1 MMSEQEARQVDIEI
15 KTDPEYKLPKVIVLT
30 DRVTDEVNAIVNE
43 FRLTTKKNVFQ
54 RVIPYHTAKIS
65 SDAFL
70 EL

>member
-1 MMSEQEARQVDIEI
+1 MDIEI

-54 RVIPYHTAKIS
+54 SVIPYHTAKIS